1 MPRLLRLS
9 AFVLAACLGAGPARA
24 DMIAPP
30 PPLQRAAMA
39 QTVVIGKVVSIEDKT
54 VTAKRYPGDTEK
66 GEYQVAVVKI
76 EDAVIGAK
84 GLTHVRVGFIPASV
98 NPNVKIR
105 RPLPVQ
111 LKKGD
116 EVILFLQPHFDA
128 NFHVAPNYYDGIF
141 KAPNSGFEQL
151 VPEIKR
157 AGKLLNDPTAGL
169 TSKEVKD
176 RTETA
181 TLLIARYRGA
191 GFYNPNRK
199 QEPIDAKESKL
210 ILEALAEA
218 DWGKGEERV
227 DRLTPAAA
235 FTMLRLTD
243 KDGWFEP
250 RDLEK
255 FPVAAKRWLADN
267 ADKYRIQKFVAD
279 EKKDKKD

>member
-1 MPRLLRLS
+1 MPHLLRLS
-9 AFVLAACLGAGPARA
+9 AFVLAAFLLGPQARA
-24 DMIAPP
+24 DMAAPP
-30 PPLQRAAMA
+30 LPVQRAAVA
-39 QTVVIGKVVSIEDKT
+39 QTVVIGKVEKLEDKT

-66 GEYQVAVVKI
+66 GEYHIAVVKI
-76 EDAVIGAK
+76 DDAVIGAK
-84 GLTHVRVGFIPASV
+84 GLTHIRVGFIPATV
-98 NPNVKIR
+98 NPNAKIR

-116 EVILFLQPHFDA
+116 EVILFLRPHFDA
-128 NFHVAPNYYDGIF
+128 NFHVAANYYDGIF
-141 KAPNSGFEQL
+141 KAPNSGFDQL

-157 AGKLLNDPTAGL
+157 AGKLLNDSTAGL
-169 TSKEVKD
+169 TSKDAKD

-181 TLLIARYRGA
+181 TLLIARYRGPD
-191 GFYNPNRK
+191 YSDPNRK

-210 ILEALAEA
+210 ILEALAAA

-235 FTMLRLTD
+235 FSMLRLTD

-255 FPVAAKRWLADN
+255 YPAAAKRWLADN
-267 ADKYRIQKFVAD
+267 ADKYRIQRFVAA
-279 EKKDKKD
+279 EKDK